1 MMAALLGFGVS
12 GPHGARWFSEKKL
25 ARLIAQALEGGVAH
39 FDTAPF
45 YGEAELRLARALK
58 AIGAADA
65 FISTKTGTRRDGGR
79 ITKDFSAAAMRADLD
94 ASRRRF
100 GRDSI
105 DLLFL
110 HGPSAA
116 EVEPAL
122 SALAAMKAAGAVR
135 LIGVCGQDDA
145 LEAALGCGADAVMG
159 VFNAADRRHESLFR
173 RARSAGVLV
182 AGIAP
187 LAQGALAGPAAPV
200 RASSLWR
207 LARNRVRPAAPAAAL
222 AQARRALGTAPAP
235 SLAAGALAFVL
246 QSGAVDLA
254 FTTTTSQTHLAEA
267 LAAARA
273 TAGLDPAVGRS

>member
-1 MMAALLGFGVS
+1 MTARLGFGVS
-12 GPHGARWFSEKKL
+12 GPHGARWFSEKTL
-25 ARLIAQALEGGVAH
+25 TRLIAQAIEGGVAH

-45 YGEAELRLARALK
+45 YGEAEVRLARALK
-58 AIGAADA
+58 AIGACDV
-65 FISTKTGTRRDGGR
+65 FISTKTGTRRNGGR
-79 ITKDFSAAAMRADLD
+79 VTKDFSPAAMRADLD

-122 SALAAMKAAGAVR
+122 SELAAMKAAGAVR
-135 LIGVCGQDDA
+135 MVGVCGEGPA
-145 LEAALGCGADAVMG
+145 LDAALAGGADAVMG

-187 LAQGALAGPAAPV
+187 LAQGALADPAAPF

-222 AQARRALGTAPAP
+222 AQARRALGTAPSP
-235 SLAAGALAFVL
+235 SLAASALAFVL

-254 FTTTTSQTHLAEA
+254 FTTTTSPAHLAEA
-267 LAAARA
+267 LAAAARRER
-273 TAGLDPAVGRS
+273 P